1 MSSVTKTQFTHT
13 QENIMLKQLGG
24 YLYSLLE
31 KFSEP
36 QSYGSALERYIVSHN
51 PTSTAQVE
59 QLERQFELLYSARN
73 KSWMV

>member
-36 QSYGSALERYIVSHN
+36 QSYGASLERYIVSHN

-59 QLERQFELLYSARN
+59 ALERKFELLYSARN
-73 KSWMV
+73 KSWMI

>member
-1 MSSVTKTQFTHT
+1 
-13 QENIMLKQLGG
+13 MLKRFTG

-36 QSYGSALERYIVSHN
+36 QSYGSALEQYIVSHN
-51 PTSTAQVE
+51 PTCNAHVE
-59 QLERQFELLYSARN
+59 HLERQFELMYSARN